1 MSKFEKKISVIVPVY
16 NADRY
21 IAQCIDSILASPVE
35 DLEVIAIDDGSQD
48 RSLEILMMYK
58 DSRLKVFS
66 KRNEGVFRT
75 WKYGVERATG
85 EYIIFVDADDYVSPA
100 LFETVESLLR
110 LRDYDLIQHG
120 WVEVYEKSQRKT
132 CGSLDI
138 PQGEYVGKE
147 LERVKDEYLY
157 FKGQHKKELP
167 VLRWAKVFR
176 TELLREILPDT
187 MEDISMYEDDS
198 ICRPYLSQIK
208 SMYFLSDHLYYHRCD
223 VRGSICNSP
232 EKLPRYL
239 VDCKNLNAFFAAKRE
254 RFGFPE
260 ETLNYYYY
268 FYHQSVMGEAVR
280 FKNDALAKRIL
291 SEPKFRSL
299 LETYGKGIKP
309 FLLKHKLFFLYR
321 ILRKGKDVWRVLRYE
336 VTRWIKRE
344 G

>member
-1 MSKFEKKISVIVPVY
+1 MREYEKKISVIVPVY
-16 NADRY
+16 NAEGY
-21 IAQCIDSILASPVE
+21 LTQCIDSILASPLE
-35 DLEVIAIDDGSQD
+35 DIEVIAVDDGSAD

-58 DSRLKVFS
+58 DPRIKVFS

-75 WKYGVERATG
+75 WKFGVERAAG

-110 LRDYDLIQHG
+110 LREYDLIQHG
-120 WVEVYEKSQRKT
+120 WVEVYAKSQKKT

-138 PQGEYVGKE
+138 PQGGYLGEE
-147 LERVKDEYLY
+147 LERIKEKYLF
-157 FKGQHKKELP
+157 FKGQHEHEIP

-176 TELLREILPDT
+176 TALLREILPDT

-198 ICRPYLSQIK
+198 ISRPYLSQIK

-223 VRGSICNSP
+223 VVGSICNSP

-239 VDCKNLNAFFAAKRE
+239 VDCKNLNAFFEDKKE

-260 ETLNYYYY
+260 ETLEYYYY

-280 FKNDALAKRIL
+280 FKNDELAKRIL
-291 SEPKFRSL
+291 SEPKFRRL
-299 LETYGKGIKP
+299 LEKYGKGVKAY
-309 FLLKHKLFFLYR
+309 LLRHRLFSLYR
-321 ILRKGKDVWRVLRYE
+321 ILRKGKDVLRVARYE
-336 VTRWIKRE
+336 VTRWIKKE
-344 G
+344 A